1 MWQDIE
7 SVLLVN
13 EGSQIVP
20 NSETHRYIM
29 QQSVPQTQS
38 VQELKANDTFVK
50 QEFHQ
55 IKTEPEYE
63 PIDNYEQSVPYVENN
78 CCNVSMIGGQWSAP
92 NNVVQYTPSGQLCTR
107 MVNSAKDPMLWVPSC
122 HGQSQPHP
130 STNYYSDQYGNT
142 YCHWNSSQYAYSKAQ
157 HACAAQ
163 QACSAQQGCAAQQAS
178 HCQISPPASPENQ
191 KHCYQ
196 TNTNCNT
203 IQVNSDVS
211 KIAIHFQTNSHKKF
225 SSVAT
230 GPTYN
235 YTPAPSIPYIKG
247 IVTPPASP
255 HIDLQHYNTNST
267 QYPSHP
273 QPLSAVNP
281 IPDSTIIP
289 GPKRRGR
296 RSTGRKKVTHHSC
309 SYDGC
314 TKTYTK
320 SSHLKA
326 HLRTHTGE
334 KPYQCNWKGCGW
346 KFARSDELTRHFRK
360 HTGDRPFQCR
370 LCERAF
376 SRSDHLALHMKRHS
390 TL

>member
-20 NSETHRYIM
+20 NSETHRYIL
-29 QQSVPQTQS
+29 QQSAPQPQPQQQS
-38 VQELKANDTFVK
+38 HQQLNTNDIYVK
-50 QEFHQ
+50 QEYNQ
-55 IKTEPEYE
+55 IKTEYDYHQNET
-63 PIDNYEQSVPYVENN
+63 YEQSVPYVENN
-78 CCNVSMIGGQWSAP
+78 YCNVSQWSAP
-92 NNVVQYTPSGQLCTR
+92 TSAVQGTTRGTTQGSPPQVSTR
-107 MVNSAKDPMLWVPSC
+107 MVHSAKDPMLWVPSSQA
-122 HGQSQPHP
+122 HPQQANGQ
-130 STNYYSDQYGNT
+130 TNYYCDQYGNT
-142 YCHWNSSQYAYSKAQ
+142 YSHWNSGQYQYSKPSVVQ
-157 HACAAQ
+157 SLSQ
-163 QACSAQQGCAAQQAS
+163 
-178 HCQISPPASPENQ
+178 CQISPPASPENQ
-191 KHCYQ
+191 KQHCYQ
-196 TNTNCNT
+196 TNT
-203 IQVNSDVS
+203 ISSNSDVVS
-211 KIAIHFQTNSHKKF
+211 KIPIHFQNKSF
-225 SSVAT
+225 PSVAT
-230 GPTYN
+230 APPHN
-235 YTPAPSIPYIKG
+235 YTPAPSVPYIRG

-255 HIDLQHYNTNST
+255 HIDLQHYNNSTT
-267 QYPSHP
+267 QYPSP
-273 QPLSAVNP
+273 QQPLSTINP
-281 IPDSTIIP
+281 IPEAMLIP
-289 GPKRRGR
+289 APKRRGR